1 MASLVHP
8 KPSAHTTTLDR
19 VCDVVQDV
27 AFVLVV
33 VSGVAAVVTM
43 LVLLLAL

>member
-19 VCDVVQDV
+19 VCDIVEDV
-27 AFVLVV
+27 AFVLLL
-33 VSGVAAVVTM
+33 VSGAAAVVAI

>member
-1 MASLVHP
+1 MATLVHP

-19 VCDVVQDV
+19 VCDMMQDV

-43 LVLLLAL
+43 LVLLFAL